1 MRRRRRHQ
9 RKSPSVELNL
19 AAMLDMAFQLLAFF
33 ILTFRPAPIEGHLQL
48 HMPPPVALTNV
59 RSEEQSKEGNGYD
72 PSDWKTLD
80 LFITATDDGEASAVA
95 IGFENQSLIQGRL
108 SPENLR
114 QLSRQLKSI
123 FDADQVVFDRVQLA
137 VDGRLHYDELM
148 KVVDVCTQQ
157 VLPNGQMLNRISFI
171 DLSHSPET
179 QASR

>member
-1 MRRRRRHQ
+1 MRRRRRHR
-9 RKSPSVELNL
+9 RKSSGVELNL

-59 RSEEQSKEGNGYD
+59 RSEEQSEGGAGYD

-80 LFITATDDGEASAVA
+80 LFITATDDGQVSAVA
-95 IGFENQSLIQGRL
+95 VAFENQPLIQGQLTPESLGKL
-108 SPENLR
+108 SK
-114 QLSRQLKSI
+114 QLKVMLA
-123 FDADQVVFDRVQLA
+123 ADEVVFDRVQLA

-157 VLPNGQMLNRISFI
+157 MLPNGQMLNRISFI
-171 DLSHSPET
+171 DLSHSTET

>member
-1 MRRRRRHQ
+1 MRRRRRHH

-59 RSEEQSKEGNGYD
+59 RSEDRESEGGAGYD
-72 PSDWKTLD
+72 PADWKTLD
-80 LFITATDDGEASAVA
+80 LFITATNEGDVSAIA
-95 IGFENQSLIQGRL
+95 AGFENQPIIQGKL
-108 SPENLR
+108 TPESLR
-114 QLSRQLKSI
+114 NLSRQLKAM
-123 FDADQVVFDRVQLA
+123 FAAEQVVFDRVQLA

-157 VLPNGQMLNRISFI
+157 
-171 DLSHSPET
+171 
-179 QASR
+179 